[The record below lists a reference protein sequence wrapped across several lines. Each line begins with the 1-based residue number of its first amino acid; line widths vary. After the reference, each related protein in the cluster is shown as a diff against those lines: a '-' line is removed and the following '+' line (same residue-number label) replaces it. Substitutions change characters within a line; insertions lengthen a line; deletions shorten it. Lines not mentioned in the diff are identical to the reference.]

1 MTKTAEAKVQKE
13 LDALEHMTTAELVD
27 KYKELHGHVC
37 RTRHRRYLIRKV
49 AWRIQANAMGGLSE
63 RARKRAEELAND
75 ADVRVMAPKTVLGPD
90 EGPGHT
96 VAATVRDEQRRD
108 PRLPSPGT
116 AIIRQYKGRTIRVI
130 VLDDV
135 EGFEWDGERYRT
147 LTAIARKVTGG
158 HINGFRFFRLTKEV
172 RS

>member
-75 ADVRVMAPKTVLGPD
+75 ADVRVMAPKTVLGPN

-96 VAATVRDEQRRD
+96 VAATLRDEQRRD

-158 HINGFRFFRLTKEV
+158 HINGFRFFRLTKEA